1 MNVIMPEKEK
11 YTLREKMT
19 YAIAIIVCLLTIIG
33 VVYVE
38 ISADTSLVD
47 MLDTSQAEQT
57 TLGNKTEEEIEALKT
72 IVNSKFN
79 NNIEKNSVSSNINKI
94 DNTKDVVCTALNVKE
109 SKQGNYEVN
118 VVLPIININ
127 SEIIKKYN
135 KEIEN
140 VFKSK
145 LESVLET
152 ENKNIVYSTE
162 YVASVNNDILSLMI
176 RSNLKE
182 GTSAQRTIIQTYNYD
197 IKRDKELTLEEVL
210 KNNSLDENKISQT
223 IKNEI
228 EKSQQKVEDFKELG
242 YSIYNRNPSDKR
254 YDIKNSKQFY
264 CTSNTIY
271 ILYAY
276 GNEDYTSEVDIV
288 VI

>member
-1 MNVIMPEKEK
+1 MNVTMPEKEK
-11 YTLREKMT
+11 YTLKEKIA
-19 YAIAIIVCLLTIIG
+19 YAIAIIICLLTIIG
-33 VVYVE
+33 VIYFE

-47 MLDTSQAEQT
+47 ILDTSQAELT
-57 TLGNKTEEEIEALKT
+57 TLGNKTEEEKEALKT
-72 IVNSKFN
+72 VVNSKFTN
-79 NNIEKNSVSSNINKI
+79 SIEKNSVSTNISKI
-94 DNTKDVVCTALNVKE
+94 DNTKDIVCTAADVKKSE
-109 SKQGNYEVN
+109 AGNYEVN

-127 SEIIKKYN
+127 SDVIQKYN
-135 KEIEN
+135 KEIQN
-140 VFKSK
+140 VFYSK
-145 LESVLET
+145 LEDILET

-162 YVASVNNDILSLMI
+162 YVASINNDMLSLMI

-182 GTSAQRTIIQTYNYD
+182 GTNAQRTIIQTYNYD
-197 IKRDKELTLEEVL
+197 IKNDKELTLSEVL
-210 KNNSLDENKISQT
+210 KRNELDENTINKT
-223 IKNEI
+223 IKEEI
-228 EKSQQKVEDFKELG
+228 EKSEKKVEDFEQLG

-264 CTSNTIY
+264 CTNNTIY

>member
-57 TLGNKTEEEIEALKT
+57 TLGNKTEIEALKT
-72 IVNSKFN
+72 VVNSKFN

>member
-1 MNVIMPEKEK
+1 MNVTMPEKEK
-11 YTLREKMT
+11 YTLKEKIA
-19 YAIAIIVCLLTIIG
+19 YAVAIIICLLTIIG
-33 VVYVE
+33 VIYFE

-47 MLDTSQAEQT
+47 ILDTSQAELT
-57 TLGNKTEEEIEALKT
+57 TLGNKTEEEKEALKT
-72 IVNSKFN
+72 VVNSKFTN
-79 NNIEKNSVSSNINKI
+79 SIEKNSVSTNINKI
-94 DNTKDVVCTALNVKE
+94 DNTKDIVCTAADVKKSE
-109 SKQGNYEVN
+109 AGNYEVN

-127 SEIIKKYN
+127 SEVIEKYN
-135 KEIEN
+135 KEIQN
-140 VFKSK
+140 VFYSK
-145 LESVLET
+145 LEDILET
-152 ENKNIVYSTE
+152 EDKNIVYSTE
-162 YVASVNNDILSLMI
+162 YVASINNDMLSLMI

-197 IKRDKELTLEEVL
+197 IKNDKELTLSEVL
-210 KNNSLDENKISQT
+210 KRNELDENTINKT
-223 IKNEI
+223 IKEEI
-228 EKSQQKVEDFKELG
+228 EKSEKKVEDFEQLG

-264 CTSNTIY
+264 CTNNTIY

>member
-1 MNVIMPEKEK
+1 MNVTMPEKEK
-11 YTLREKMT
+11 YTLKEKIA
-19 YAIAIIVCLLTIIG
+19 YAVAIIICLLTIIG
-33 VVYVE
+33 VIYFE

-47 MLDTSQAEQT
+47 ILDTSQAELT
-57 TLGNKTEEEIEALKT
+57 TLGSKTEEEKEALKT
-72 IVNSKFN
+72 VVNSKFTN
-79 NNIEKNSVSSNINKI
+79 SIEKNSVSTNINKI
-94 DNTKDVVCTALNVKE
+94 DNTKDIVCTAANVKKSE
-109 SKQGNYEVN
+109 AGNYEVN

-127 SEIIKKYN
+127 SEVIEKYN
-135 KEIEN
+135 KEIQN
-140 VFKSK
+140 VFYSK
-145 LESVLET
+145 LEDILGT

-162 YVASVNNDILSLMI
+162 YVASINNDMLSLMI

-197 IKRDKELTLEEVL
+197 IKNNKELTLSDVL
-210 KNNSLDENKISQT
+210 KTNGLDENTINKT
-223 IKNEI
+223 IKEEI
-228 EKSQQKVEDFKELG
+228 EKSEKKVEDFEQLG
-242 YSIYNRNPSDKR
+242 YSIYNRNLSDKR

-264 CTSNTIY
+264 CTNNTIY

>member
-11 YTLREKMT
+11 YTLREKIA
-19 YAIAIIVCLLTIIG
+19 YAVAIIICLLTIIG
-33 VVYVE
+33 VIYFE

-47 MLDTSQAEQT
+47 ILDTSQAELT
-57 TLGNKTEEEIEALKT
+57 TLGSKTEEEKEALKT
-72 IVNSKFN
+72 VVNSKFTN
-79 NNIEKNSVSSNINKI
+79 SIEKNSVSTNINKI
-94 DNTKDVVCTALNVKE
+94 DNTKDIVCTAANVKKSE
-109 SKQGNYEVN
+109 AGNYEVN

-127 SEIIKKYN
+127 SEVIEKYN
-135 KEIEN
+135 KEIQN
-140 VFKSK
+140 VFYSK
-145 LESVLET
+145 LEDILGT

-162 YVASVNNDILSLMI
+162 YVASINNDMLSLMI

-197 IKRDKELTLEEVL
+197 IKNNKELTLSEVL
-210 KNNSLDENKISQT
+210 KRNGLDENTINKT
-223 IKNEI
+223 IKEEI
-228 EKSQQKVEDFKELG
+228 EKSEKKVEDFEQLG
-242 YSIYNRNPSDKR
+242 YSIYNKR
-254 YDIKNSKQFY
+254 YDIKNSTQFY
-264 CTSNTIY
+264 CTNNTIY